1 KLRNHF
7 SKWGHVVD
15 VEVKR
20 GYDKRSRGFGF
31 VLFQDAEGCAKALA
45 AGKHELDQKTIDPKM
60 AVAVTKPKKLFVGG
74 ISHEVTVD
82 DIKEYFGKFG
92 T

>member
-1 KLRNHF
+1 MFSVILLIFCPDLAQTEHLTSEQNCIIAMCCCCYFTEKLRNHF

-31 VLFQDAEGCAKALA
+31 VLFQDAEGCAK
-45 AGKHELDQKTIDPKM
+45 
-60 AVAVTKPKKLFVGG
+60 VGRT
-74 ISHEVTVD
+74 SVS
-82 DIKEYFGKFG
+82 YSQ
-92 T
+92 